1 MANIEINDIKVT
13 GIDLFVDAE
22 SFLNDLKDQDVSS
35 VIGGQTN
42 VTTADSC
49 CCAGSCTC
57 PANLQAFNAM

>member
-35 VIGGQTN
+35 VIGGIN
-42 VTTADSC
+42 DVVTTAYT

-57 PANLQAFNAM
+57 PAREFANHAM